1 MAGNRKRRAQ
11 VGKAVL
17 HDSTWTDVLGRKDI
31 SDPWSIGR
39 VINRG
44 TRVPVILHLPATE
57 LKSPQPLWSLDNADP
72 VGRAR
77 LLEER
82 IIPIMGRG
90 CVSQWRDDYQAPQQ
104 DRARSKPT
112 PGLIPRLVTSVR
124 KPDFRKSGEM
134 VTRFHG
140 RRVRS

>member
-17 HDSTWTDVLGRKDI
+17 HDSTWADVLGRKDI
-31 SDPWSIGR
+31 SDPRSIGR

-57 LKSPQPLWSLDNADP
+57 LKSPRPLWSLDNADP

-90 CVSQWRDDYQAPQQ
+90 CVSQ
-104 DRARSKPT
+104 
-112 PGLIPRLVTSVR
+112 
-124 KPDFRKSGEM
+124 
-134 VTRFHG
+134 
-140 RRVRS
+140 